1 MPPHAANLC
10 WSVGG
15 GVVPGAERCG
25 AQEPTGVLGTFT
37 GCFLNFVSPRIMKEI
52 RSIPTARLGGEVLR
66 ELSEAAVNTSDPL
79 PLVASSIWLGGDNTL
94 GMGEGGSEGVVGV
107 GGRLAT

>member
-66 ELSEAAVNTSDPL
+66 ELSEAAVSTSDPL
-79 PLVASSIWLGGDNTL
+79 PLVAPSIGRAAMVETSVSRVEFLG
-94 GMGEGGSEGVVGV
+94 
-107 GGRLAT
+107 